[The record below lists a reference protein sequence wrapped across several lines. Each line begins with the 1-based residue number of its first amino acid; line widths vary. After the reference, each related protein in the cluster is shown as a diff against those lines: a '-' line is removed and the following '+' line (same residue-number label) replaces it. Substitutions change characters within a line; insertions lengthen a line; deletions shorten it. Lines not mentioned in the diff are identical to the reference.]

1 MKDLQD
7 IGIGSVVVG
16 AFIGLGCLTHAFP
29 KESSWTLGGIFFS
42 SWRGSPE
49 GLSGACVVLNTSK
62 VEILVRIVEGAA

>member
-29 KESSWTLGGIFFS
+29 KNQVGRSEGFS
-42 SWRGSPE
+42 SRHGVAHLRDYPE
-49 GLSGACVVLNTSK
+49 HV
-62 VEILVRIVEGAA
+62 